1 MIKVLFVCLGNICRS
16 PMAQIILQN
25 MVNDLGLENNFEIES
40 AATEGYNEM
49 CHAGIHRGTKEI
61 LRRKGIFF
69 EEHYSKKIRKSD
81 YEYYDYILAMDNLN
95 LRNIKKI
102 IPRDPENKIYTLLTF
117 AGISRDIADPWYTGN
132 FDKTYDDIV
141 MGIDAFLK
149 YLEKNNLI

>member
-1 MIKVLFVCLGNICRS
+1 MIKVMFICHGNICRS
-16 PMAQIILQN
+16 PMAEFILADIIKKR
-25 MVNDLGLENNFEIES
+25 GLSDKISVSSCATSRDEIGNG
-40 AATEGYNEM
+40 THY
-49 CHAGIHRGTKEI
+49 GTKNK
-61 LRRKGIFF
+61 LNSAGVPMYPRVSVQLTKA
-69 EEHYSKKIRKSD
+69 D
-81 YEYYDYILAMDNLN
+81 YKNYDYLLAMDNLN

-102 IPRDPENKIYTLLTF
+102 IPSDPENKIYTLLTF